1 MRICGAASD
10 VTAKSVRSEAA
21 SVSSPS
27 PISLQPLNDVTPA
40 HAVTVLCDQ
49 QHRFAGETTAS
60 QRQGRG
66 AASEHARPRRR
77 IRLRRA
83 VRRIVALLRSH
94 QHATGAL
101 HRPEHVE
108 ALIEQVAGRVESLG
122 VGECAKLAKYLRNR
136 APGLVLA
143 QRSVLPRL
151 EALAEQWSMQAV
163 SLGCICWYLV
173 RALDKRPPRARHRA
187 WSRHLLGAYGA
198 LREQLGAA
206 SASLL
211 DAIEAVLHQRHRA
224 SSAIEGFNAALRPYL
239 YVHKGVTQG
248 FLELF
253 RAYFNLRT
261 RRWGRHKGTSAH
273 ECVSGERVHDWLT
286 LLGYPPSPALS

>member
-94 QHATGAL
+94 QQQPVGGDARAEEQSWAGLHGAL
-101 HRPEHVE
+101 
-108 ALIEQVAGRVESLG
+108 S
-122 VGECAKLAKYLRNR
+122 R
-136 APGLVLA
+136 A
-143 QRSVLPRL
+143 S
-151 EALAEQWSMQAV
+151 
-163 SLGCICWYLV
+163 
-173 RALDKRPPRARHRA
+173 
-187 WSRHLLGAYGA
+187 GA
-198 LREQLGAA
+198 LRTSGLAQQSWAGARERRCGVEPRRAEGGHRPAA
-206 SASLL
+206 SASRVSRVRLGAGVYRVARCAGGRAQRRALSEGGRGAGGAAGVAGTPAGGLARAAVAGVAFL
-211 DAIEAVLHQRHRA
+211 DHPGGRQDCCSSCSSYPWPRPGVSA
-224 SSAIEGFNAALRPYL
+224 SGNC
-239 YVHKGVTQG
+239 
-248 FLELF
+248 
-253 RAYFNLRT
+253 T
-261 RRWGRHKGTSAH
+261 R
-273 ECVSGERVHDWLT
+273 CGERR
-286 LLGYPPSPALS
+286 PSCW